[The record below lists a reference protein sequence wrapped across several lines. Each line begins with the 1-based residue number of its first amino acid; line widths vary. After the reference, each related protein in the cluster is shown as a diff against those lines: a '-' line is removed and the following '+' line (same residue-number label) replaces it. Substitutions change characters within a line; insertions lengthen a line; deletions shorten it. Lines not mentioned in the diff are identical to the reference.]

1 MDLKPFDFAKPASRR
16 PKAVHAG
23 EGMRLNVLHLKRFLP
38 WGLDHGNSNY

>member
-1 MDLKPFDFAKPASRR
+1 MDLKPFDSAKPASRR
-16 PKAVHAG
+16 PLAVHAG